1 MKMFLR
7 AAAVLTVCSLS
18 LPVFGQ
24 KSVPEVYDRTVSHL
38 DTKGLVL
45 TYRNIA
51 EGCTLEKEVLSI
63 LCSLVARENGCED
76 SQAAIKV
83 IRELIRE
90 SGFESIYGVGASVT
104 PVPGGMFRAKSFIC
118 TPLGRSGLLADL
130 ASVNRPAADFFN
142 LVPSEAFLAG
152 GSILNLAPA
161 FDRVLDVLKKNLP
174 EEDYAEIGG
183 FLDNAKNEGTDVR
196 ALLASVCGFAF
207 YVENVPGAEAPFP
220 GVTDGAILLET
231 TDDSIYR
238 AILANADQEDI
249 RDGKVIVVD
258 KDSHVEA
265 VQIGKY
271 LVLTNNLARATDVL
285 NGKVVSLA
293 ANPKFAN
300 FIPGEKDIQSFCLW
314 TPELGALAETLASI
328 VVPQENQPDI
338 ARLVQAFGLKAP
350 FCSVSSVKQ
359 DGIVCIALTSSP
371 GLVCAVAAGGAG
383 GNVASTMPVMAGM
396 LLPAIQQARMAAGLC
411 ADGED
416 DDAGNDAEDD
426 AEDKD

>member
-90 SGFESIYGVGASVT
+90 SGFESIYGIGASVT

-174 EEDYAEIGG
+174 EEDYAEIG
-183 FLDNAKNEGTDVR
+183 DV
-196 ALLASVCGFAF
+196 
-207 YVENVPGAEAPFP
+207 FP
-220 GVTDGAILLET
+220 E
-231 TDDSIYR
+231 
-238 AILANADQEDI
+238 
-249 RDGKVIVVD
+249 
-258 KDSHVEA
+258 
-265 VQIGKY
+265 
-271 LVLTNNLARATDVL
+271 
-285 NGKVVSLA
+285 
-293 ANPKFAN
+293 
-300 FIPGEKDIQSFCLW
+300 
-314 TPELGALAETLASI
+314 
-328 VVPQENQPDI
+328 
-338 ARLVQAFGLKAP
+338 
-350 FCSVSSVKQ
+350 
-359 DGIVCIALTSSP
+359 
-371 GLVCAVAAGGAG
+371 
-383 GNVASTMPVMAGM
+383 
-396 LLPAIQQARMAAGLC
+396 
-411 ADGED
+411 
-416 DDAGNDAEDD
+416 
-426 AEDKD
+426 